1 MIQRMMVGY
10 DIEMYI
16 VTTEQGEKIDLREE
30 AKKCKISIG
39 EYEVIRGARWNSRRK
54 NKRGRRTSK

>member
-1 MIQRMMVGY
+1 MGY